1 MIDHRERAIMDL
13 SLAAPGAAGFF
24 LDRTSQEHPQMGPPD
39 LGFLSECVLLQIEP
53 LFRNTAA
60 VVQMIMENA
69 VHLESCRFFGLGST
83 VRSRSVEI
91 IRSVLRFRRLGNS
104 LVSVSFGY

>member
-24 LDRTSQEHPQMGPPD
+24 LERTSQEHPQMGPPD
-39 LGFLSECVLLQIEP
+39 LGFLSKCVLLQIEP

-60 VVQMIMENA
+60 AVRMIMENA
-69 VHLESCRFFGLGST
+69 VHLESCRFFWTGLCREVKIG
-83 VRSRSVEI
+83 
-91 IRSVLRFRRLGNS
+91 
-104 LVSVSFGY
+104 